1 MRQAMAVLQ
10 AAQRLDQATAQS
22 KPCAPVRDLLG
33 DKDICAAY
41 LVQSKLIA
49 RRAAEGYV
57 RVGRKIGLTSEAVQ
71 RQLGVDQPD
80 FGVLLDRMRI
90 PDGGL
95 VPAGLLMQP
104 RIEAEVA
111 FRLATGLDGDV
122 TPERV
127 RGAVAASYAALEIVD
142 SRIAGWDIT
151 IVDTVADN
159 ASSGL
164 FVISDH
170 EVPIDGLDLASVG
183 MQMRRHDTVVSTGTG
198 SACLGHPLNALAWL
212 ASTAAAYGDPLRA
225 GDIVLSG
232 ALGPMVPV
240 QPGDTFVAEIGGL
253 GDIAVS
259 FEKGHL

>member
-1 MRQAMAVLQ
+1 MTQAMAVLQ
-10 AAQRLDQATAQS
+10 AAERLDQATAQG
-22 KPCAPVRDLLG
+22 KPCAPIRDLLG
-33 DKDICAAY
+33 DKDISAAY

-49 RRAAEGYV
+49 RRAAEGHV

-80 FGVLLDRMRI
+80 FGVLLDRMWI

-95 VPAGLLMQP
+95 VPAGLLLQP
-104 RIEAEVA
+104 RIEAEIA
-111 FRLATGLDGDV
+111 FRLATDLDGDI
-122 TPERV
+122 TPERL

-164 FVISDH
+164 FVISDR
-170 EVPIDGLDLASVG
+170 EVPLDGLDLASVG
-183 MQMRRHDTVVSTGTG
+183 MQMLRNDTVVSTGAG

-240 QPGDTFVAEIGGL
+240 QPGDTFIAEIDGL

>member
-1 MRQAMAVLQ
+1 MTHAVAVLQ
-10 AAQRLDQATAQS
+10 AAERLDQARARG
-22 KPCAPVRDLLG
+22 KPCAPIRALLG
-33 DKDICAAY
+33 DKDISAAY
-41 LVQSKLIA
+41 QVQSELIA
-49 RRAAEGYV
+49 RRAAEGHA

-95 VPAGLLMQP
+95 VPAGLLLQP
-104 RIEAEVA
+104 RIEAEIA
-111 FRLATGLDGDV
+111 FRLATDLDGDV
-122 TPERV
+122 TPERI

-170 EVPIDGLDLASVG
+170 GVPLDGLDLASAG
-183 MQMRRHDTVVSTGTG
+183 MQMLRNDAVVCTGAG
-198 SACLGHPLNALAWL
+198 RACLGHPLNALAWL

-232 ALGPMVPV
+232 ALGPMMPV
-240 QPGDTFVAEIGGL
+240 RPGDRFTAEIDGL

-259 FEKGHL
+259 FEKGQR